1 MAQKA
6 QKIQRIGNSAGIL
19 LPAEW
24 LARKG
29 LKPGATVQ
37 VEITDQRVSVFPDE
51 REREVEVD
59 ARFARLVHGFFKRNR
74 ATLDRLAR

>member
-1 MAQKA
+1 MACRT
-6 QKIQRIGNSAGIL
+6 QKIQRVGNSAGIL

-37 VEITDQRVSVFPDE
+37 VDVTDQRVVILPD
-51 REREVEVD
+51 RKDREVKVT
-59 ARFARLVHGFFKRNR
+59 ARFAREVAGFLRRNR
-74 ATLDRLAR
+74 EILKRLS